1 MQTLRRFSCDDSPE
15 GMPGQTKPGEV
26 TACSIQFRRD
36 GFSAKGRDS
45 EPPRL
50 RFAPCFLVLALV
62 ARVLKN
68 CYGMLNVL
76 PPVVSVKRI
85 HLHIVARK
93 CHTYP
98 IWKNPAASSGCL
110 PEEPGSSHSRLE
122 RPGVREASAERV
134 RPEPRLA
141 RGPERAMCRWG
152 MLAMAH
158 RCSRTERADE
168 CSGTLPRTRQ
178 RSRPAGRNV
187 RGRGHP

>member
-1 MQTLRRFSCDDSPE
+1 
-15 GMPGQTKPGEV
+15 MPGQTKPGEV

-50 RFAPCFLVLALV
+50 RIAPCFPVLASWP
-62 ARVLKN
+62 RILKN

-76 PPVVSVKRI
+76 PPVVSVKGI

-110 PEEPGSSHSRLE
+110 PEQPRSSRSKRELT
-122 RPGVREASAERV
+122 GVRERFAERV
-134 RPEPRLA
+134 RPATRLA

-152 MLAMAH
+152 MLAKAH

-168 CSGTLPRTRQ
+168 CSETLPRTRQ
-178 RSRPAGRNV
+178 HNRRGGRNV
-187 RGRGHP
+187 RGRGRR

>member
-1 MQTLRRFSCDDSPE
+1 MIPPRGCLIKPSRGKSPLVPSSSGGMDSPR
-15 GMPGQTKPGEV
+15 KGEIRSHLDFV
-26 TACSIQFRRD
+26 S
-36 GFSAKGRDS
+36 
-45 EPPRL
+45 PPVFDL
-50 RFAPCFLVLALV
+50 GLV

-98 IWKNPAASSGCL
+98 IWKNPAASSGC
-110 PEEPGSSHSRLE
+110 PEQPGSSRSRRE
-122 RPGVREASAERV
+122 RAGARERFAERV
-134 RPEPRLA
+134 RPKPRLA
-141 RGPERAMCRWG
+141 RGPEHAMCCPG
-152 MLAMAH
+152 LIAVAH
-158 RCSRTERADE
+158 RCSQTERADE

>member
-1 MQTLRRFSCDDSPE
+1 LFHPVPE
-15 GMPGQTKPGEV
+15 GWILRKRERFGAAST
-26 TACSIQFRRD
+26 SFRPP
-36 GFSAKGRDS
+36 FSG
-45 EPPRL
+45 L
-50 RFAPCFLVLALV
+50 GLV

-93 CHTYP
+93 CHRYP
-98 IWKNPAASSGCL
+98 IWENPAASSGCL
-110 PEEPGSSHSRLE
+110 PEQPGSSRSRRE
-122 RPGVREASAERV
+122 RAGVREATAERV

-158 RCSRTERADE
+158 RCSRKGSADE
-168 CSGTLPRTRQ
+168 YSETLPKIRRG
-178 RSRPAGRNV
+178 SRRAVRNV
-187 RGRGHP
+187 RARERR